1 MKRTIIRNDGLTEQ
15 EGKAMDALVKAWNI
29 FIKLE
34 CQHPSDTQE
43 FNFGVHQ
50 CQHILMCRVL
60 RRDYPKGYP
69 THSG

>member
-1 MKRTIIRNDGLTEQ
+1 MKKTIIRDDGLTEQ

-34 CQHPSDTQE
+34 CQH
-43 FNFGVHQ
+43 
-50 CQHILMCRVL
+50 ILMCRVL

-69 THSG
+69 IYSG

>member
-1 MKRTIIRNDGLTEQ
+1 MLKKADIRLTKLMKKTIIRDDGLTEQ

-34 CQHPSDTQE
+34 CQH
-43 FNFGVHQ
+43 
-50 CQHILMCRVL
+50 ILMCRVL

-69 THSG
+69 IYSG